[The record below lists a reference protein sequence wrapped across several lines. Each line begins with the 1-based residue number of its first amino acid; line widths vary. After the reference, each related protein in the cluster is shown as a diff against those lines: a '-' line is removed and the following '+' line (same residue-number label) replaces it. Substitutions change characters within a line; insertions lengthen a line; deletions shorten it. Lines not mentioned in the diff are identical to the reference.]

1 MISLFAEFSDMLDNA
16 LSRGPAV
23 EPLGVKDFL
32 RPFKYLSVSS
42 LSLSFSSVSAV
53 ALVATVAAVGLV
65 LY

>member
-1 MISLFAEFSDMLDNA
+1 MLDNA

-32 RPFKYLSVSS
+32 RPFKYLSVSI
-42 LSLSFSSVSAV
+42 LSLSFSSVSVV

-65 LY
+65 FY